1 MRVLFDQGTP
11 VPLRSAFSHH
21 IVETAY
27 ERGWQMLTNGELLEE
42 AEAAGFEVLVTTDQN
57 LRQQQNLAGRKIAI
71 LVLKTTS
78 WRRIQQRAEMVA
90 AVTEALRPSEY
101 REMTFPK

>member
-1 MRVLFDQGTP
+1 
-11 VPLRSAFSHH
+11 
-21 IVETAY
+21 
-27 ERGWQMLTNGELLEE
+27 
-42 AEAAGFEVLVTTDQN
+42 VTTDQN